1 MTLENLIPPGGM
13 TPNDLVRLGAEFA
26 LGVEP
31 IDMAPQVLET
41 PIYTGRLLAHE
52 VQPGL
57 MLSAGDVT
65 YVCDQSFA
73 VEMEPA
79 LICGIMLSG
88 EPVRTEVCGYGSFVR
103 QPNQVNL
110 MGFDRPIRYTTPLE
124 RGRNFRTAGFVLQ
137 PAFFERFAD
146 DIDDDGV
153 SALRELTTG
162 GFRTATITHSPRVG
176 EIARLCL
183 EHPYGGHLGRLF
195 LESNA
200 LAYVIEVAQALKD
213 ERRLVALL
221 GRREYDRVVHAREI
235 LDGDLVN
242 TPTTLELARRVGINV
257 TTLQVNFKAV
267 FGRTIFAHVREQRL
281 MMAKILLQEYR
292 LSVAEAGRRVGFSR
306 PSAFSAAYRK
316 HFGHPPRSELRQ
328 PDEIRPS

>member
-1 MTLENLIPPGGM
+1 MTLDNLIPPGGM
-13 TPNDLVRLGAEFA
+13 TPGDLVRLGAEFA
-26 LGVEP
+26 LGMEP

-65 YVCDQSFA
+65 YIREQSFA

-79 LICGIMLSG
+79 LVCGIMLSG
-88 EPVRTEVCGYGSFVR
+88 DPVRTEVDGYGSFVR
-103 QPNQVNL
+103 HPHQVNL
-110 MGFDRPIRYTTPLE
+110 MGFDRPIRYTTPLQ

-137 PAFFERFAD
+137 PAFFDRFGND
-146 DIDDDGV
+146 VDDDGV
-153 SALRELTTG
+153 SALRDLMTG
-162 GFRTATITHSPRVG
+162 GFRTATITHSPRIG

-213 ERRLVALL
+213 ERRLVSLV
-221 GRREYDRVVHAREI
+221 GRREYDRVMHAREI

-257 TTLQVNFKAV
+257 TTLQANFKAV
-267 FGRTIFAHVREQRL
+267 FGRTIFGHVREQRL
-281 MMAKILLQEYR
+281 MVAKILLQEHR

-316 HFGHPPRSELRQ
+316 HFGHPPRSEHRQ
-328 PDEIRPS
+328 PDGMQPG

>member
-1 MTLENLIPPGGM
+1 MALDNLIPPGGM
-13 TPNDLVRLGAEFA
+13 TPSDLVRLGAEFA

-31 IDMAPQVLET
+31 LDMAPQVLET

-79 LICGIMLSG
+79 LVCGIMLSG
-88 EPVRTEVCGYGSFVR
+88 ESVRTEVEGYGSFVR
-103 QPNQVNL
+103 HPHQVNL

-124 RGRNFRTAGFVLQ
+124 RGRTFRTAGFVLQ
-137 PAFFERFAD
+137 PAFFDRFGN
-146 DIDDDGV
+146 DIDDDGI
-153 SALRELTTG
+153 SALRELMTG
-162 GFRTATITHSPRVG
+162 GFRTAAITHSPRVG

-183 EHPYGGHLGRLF
+183 EHPYRGHLGRLF

-200 LAYVIEVAQALKD
+200 LAYVIEVAQTLKD

-235 LDGDLVN
+235 LDGDLVD

-257 TTLQVNFKAV
+257 TTLQANFKAV

-281 MMAKILLQEYR
+281 MVARILLQEHR

-316 HFGHPPRSELRQ
+316 HFGHPPRSEHRQ
-328 PDEIRPS
+328 HDQMRPS

>member
-1 MTLENLIPPGGM
+1 MSLDNLIPPGGM
-13 TPNDLVRLGAEFA
+13 TPSDLVRLGAEFA

-65 YVCDQSFA
+65 YISDQSFA

-79 LICGIMLSG
+79 LVCGIMLSG
-88 EPVRTEVCGYGSFVR
+88 DPVRTEVEGYGSFVR
-103 QPNQVNL
+103 QPHQVNL

-137 PAFFERFAD
+137 STFFDRFGD
-146 DIDDDGV
+146 DMDDDGI
-153 SALRELTTG
+153 SALRELMTG
-162 GFRTATITHSPRVG
+162 GFRTAAITHSPRVS
-176 EIARLCL
+176 EIARHCL
-183 EHPYGGHLGRLF
+183 DHPYGGHLGRLF

-200 LAYVIEVAQALKD
+200 LAYVIEVAQTLKD
-213 ERRLVALL
+213 ERRLLALL
-221 GRREYDRVVHAREI
+221 GRREYDRVMHAREI

-257 TTLQVNFKAV
+257 TTLQSNFKAA

-281 MMAKILLQEYR
+281 MMARILLQEHR

-316 HFGHPPRSELRQ
+316 HFGHPPRSEHR
-328 PDEIRPS
+328 